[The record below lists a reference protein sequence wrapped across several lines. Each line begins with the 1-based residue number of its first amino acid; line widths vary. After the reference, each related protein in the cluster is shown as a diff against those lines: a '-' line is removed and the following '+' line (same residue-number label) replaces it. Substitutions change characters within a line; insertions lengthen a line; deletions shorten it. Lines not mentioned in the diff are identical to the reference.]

1 MIKKV
6 TGIDLL
12 KKNFE
17 SVESKHLEFFEKGE
31 PRWPMEKRDF
41 LRNHHQNLDQF
52 FPSSISLDKLKLTG
66 LPEDILQEVHAA
78 FEAFKSGEEYL

>member
-17 SVESKHLEFFEKGE
+17 SVESKHLEFFKKENRAGQWKNVI
-31 PRWPMEKRDF
+31 F
-41 LRNHHQNLDQF
+41 
-52 FPSSISLDKLKLTG
+52 
-66 LPEDILQEVHAA
+66 
-78 FEAFKSGEEYL
+78 